1 MTSSTDIK
9 FIKSK
14 TLTDVDIASFE
25 NYSGFYNGFENTGT
39 YNIIDCQGLSE
50 SEISYFIKNAIENL
64 PKKENLVIGHHTE
77 ALNSVYWNIIFY
89 ILQEAGY
96 KQILWIDGGLTK
108 GHICRHVEFL
118 NVKHIFSSFF
128 FKDSFRIN
136 QLGEMPPPGEI
147 DNKSKL
153 FICISRKARQE
164 RLYLTSKIL
173 KDEEL
178 SSKGIIS
185 CAWGKETKHIFED
198 ENLDIFLDKETKNLF
213 PVTLDHEETDNAIYG
228 YHDELT
234 TAIFNIVQEGTI
246 GYDHRAHNKVYNKV
260 PIEWYADV
268 SDRVMFTE
276 KTAKPFCCN
285 QIPLFIAA
293 PGFVEILRRLGFDV
307 FDDIVDHSYDK
318 EDNSFKRCDLVFEQ
332 IKNISQMR
340 TVKEWINFLKEK
352 NISNRFIKNRERLEQ
367 IFKEQDMKSYSWV
380 KDNF

>member
-1 MTSSTDIK
+1 
-9 FIKSK
+9 
-14 TLTDVDIASFE
+14 
-25 NYSGFYNGFENTGT
+25 
-39 YNIIDCQGLSE
+39 
-50 SEISYFIKNAIENL
+50 
-64 PKKENLVIGHHTE
+64 
-77 ALNSVYWNIIFY
+77 
-89 ILQEAGY
+89 
-96 KQILWIDGGLTK
+96 
-108 GHICRHVEFL
+108 
-118 NVKHIFSSFF
+118 
-128 FKDSFRIN
+128 
-136 QLGEMPPPGEI
+136 
-147 DNKSKL
+147 L

-213 PVTLDHEETDNAIYG
+213 PISLDHEETDNAIYG

-246 GYDHRAHNKVYNKV
+246 GYDHRTHNKVYNKV